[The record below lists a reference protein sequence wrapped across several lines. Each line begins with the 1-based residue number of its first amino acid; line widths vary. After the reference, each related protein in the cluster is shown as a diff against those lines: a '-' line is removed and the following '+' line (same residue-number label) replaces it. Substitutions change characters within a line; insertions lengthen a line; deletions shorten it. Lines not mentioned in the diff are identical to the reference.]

1 MMKQTG
7 AYLVILSLAGI
18 SLMIGV
24 LAVVAKDDL
33 HHKEE
38 KHKLAAPKD
47 LVVSALEDWCLENRI
62 HLDLNAA
69 SGDYVLSIPLPSDTA
84 VIKLNIICEKA
95 STTALILIIDIVPE
109 GMKEVV
115 YKIKGAIVREL
126 KERIALRQL
135 Y

>member
-47 LVVSALEDWCLENRI
+47 LVVSALEDWLENRI